1 MCKLRFR
8 DIVMDKK
15 KFIFLNR
22 KIRILKGHFCLKAL
36 EIKYKNCSVW

>member
-15 KFIFLNR
+15 KFIFLIEKYEYWKVIFVR
-22 KIRILKGHFCLKAL
+22 KLLK
-36 EIKYKNCSVW
+36 